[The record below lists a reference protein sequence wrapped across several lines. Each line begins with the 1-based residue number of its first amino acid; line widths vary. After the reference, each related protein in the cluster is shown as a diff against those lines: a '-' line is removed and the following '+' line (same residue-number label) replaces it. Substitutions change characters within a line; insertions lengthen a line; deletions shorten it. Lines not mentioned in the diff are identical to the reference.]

1 MRATPFDLF
10 ASPLGRSAP
19 GVTREQAISVSDLT
33 TEMRALIETGLGAIW
48 VRGEITDFKRHRNGH
63 WYFCLRDAGAQI
75 RCVVWSSDQRL
86 VPALPDDGMQV
97 VLFGQMTVYAAR
109 GDLQLRVR
117 RIEAEGDGLWR
128 KAMEQTLSKLR
139 GEGLLEEGRKR
150 SIPRFPNRVAIVTS
164 ADGAALRDIVAV
176 MRKRNAGVQLVVCQA
191 KVQGDG
197 AALEI
202 AAALRRVARW
212 ALADVV
218 IVGRGGGGKEDLWAF
233 NDERVARAV
242 VACPVPVIS
251 AVGHEADITVCDA
264 VADLRAPT
272 PSAAAAAACSA
283 RGEIEKAFTLARRD
297 LAEALTSRVQNART
311 ELERFARRINQTAE
325 GIVTSRKSLLGAA
338 AGRLNALSPL
348 ATLSRGYAVARDPKG
363 KALTSTRHFSEGL
376 RFELLLHDG
385 KVGADTT
392 EVSPGT
398 KSGTSVSGLTG
409 TERNAPR

>member
-1 MRATPFDLF
+1 VRSVPFDLF
-10 ASPLGRSAP
+10 ASPLGHSTP
-19 GVTREQAISVSDLT
+19 GVSRENAISVSDLT
-33 TEMRALIETGLGAIW
+33 TETRALIESGLQPVW
-48 VRGEITDFKRHRNGH
+48 VRGEISDFKHHRNGH
-63 WYFCLRDAGAQI
+63 WYFCLRDASAQI
-75 RCVVWSSDQRL
+75 KCVVWSGDQRGI
-86 VPALPDDGMQV
+86 PAAPDVGMQV
-97 VLFGQMTVYAAR
+97 VLYGKMTVFPAR

-117 RIEAEGDGLWR
+117 RIEAVGDGLWR
-128 KAMEQTLSKLR
+128 KAMELTLSKLR
-139 GEGLLEEGRKR
+139 QEGLLDESRKR
-150 SIPRFPNRVAIVTS
+150 PIPRFPKRVAIVTS

-212 ALADVV
+212 KLADLV

-242 VACPVPVIS
+242 VESPVPVIS

-283 RGEIEKAFTLARRD
+283 RDEIERAISLARRD
-297 LAEALTSRVQNART
+297 LAEALTLRVENARAD
-311 ELERFARRINQTAE
+311 LERLGRRINQIAE
-325 GIVTSRKSLLGAA
+325 GIVAGRKSLLGAA

-363 KALTSTRHFSEGL
+363 KALTSTQQFRPGL

-385 KVGADTT
+385 SVGANATD
-392 EVSPGT
+392 VNPGT
-398 KSGTSVSGLTG
+398 
-409 TERNAPR
+409 

>member
-1 MRATPFDLF
+1 
-10 ASPLGRSAP
+10 
-19 GVTREQAISVSDLT
+19 V
-33 TEMRALIETGLGAIW
+33 W

-63 WYFCLRDAGAQI
+63 WYFCLRDAGAQV
-75 RCVVWSSDQRL
+75 RCVVWSSDQRII
-86 VPALPDDGMQV
+86 PAAPDDGMQV
-97 VLFGQMTVYAAR
+97 RVFGQMTVFTQR
-109 GDLQLRVR
+109 TDLQLRVR

-128 KAMEQTLSKLR
+128 KAMEMTLTKLR
-139 GEGLLEEGRKR
+139 QEGLLDESRKR
-150 SIPRFPNRVAIVTS
+150 PIPRFPTRVAVVTS

-176 MRKRNAGVQLVVCQA
+176 MRKRNAGVQVVLCQA

-202 AAALRRVARW
+202 AAALGRVARW
-212 ALADVV
+212 ALADLV

-251 AVGHEADITVCDA
+251 AVGHEVDLTVCDA

-283 RGEIEKAFTLARRD
+283 RDEIQKRFTLARRELSD
-297 LAEALTSRVQNART
+297 ALTSRMENART
-311 ELERFARRINQTAE
+311 ELERSARRLNQAAG
-325 GIVTSRKSLLGAA
+325 GIVVARKSLLGAV

-363 KALTSTRHFSEGL
+363 KALTSTRQFRAGL
-376 RFELLLHDG
+376 KFDLLLHDG
-385 KVGADTT
+385 KVGADATAV
-392 EVSPGT
+392 EPGT
-398 KSGTSVSGLTG
+398 G
-409 TERNAPR
+409 

>member
-10 ASPLGRSAP
+10 ASPLGRSGP
-19 GVTREQAISVSDLT
+19 GITRENAISVSDLA
-33 TEMRALIETGLGAIW
+33 TETRALIESGLRPVW

-63 WYFCLRDAGAQI
+63 WYFCLRDTEAQV
-75 RCVVWSSDQRL
+75 RCVVWSSDQRII
-86 VPALPDDGMQV
+86 PAPPDDGMQV
-97 VLFGQMTVYAAR
+97 RVFGQMTVYAAR
-109 GDLQLRVR
+109 TDLQLRVR

-128 KAMEQTLSKLR
+128 KAMELTLSKLR
-139 GEGLLEEGRKR
+139 QEGLLDEGRKR
-150 SIPRFPNRVAIVTS
+150 PIPRFPRRVAIVTS

-176 MRKRNAGVQLVVCQA
+176 MRKRNAGVQLVVCPA

-202 AAALRRVARW
+202 AAAFGRVARW
-212 ALADVV
+212 ARADLV

-251 AVGHEADITVCDA
+251 AVGHEVDITVCDA

-283 RGEIEKAFTLARRD
+283 RDEIEKAFAVARRD
-297 LAEALTSRVQNART
+297 LADVLTSRVENART
-311 ELERFARRINQTAE
+311 ELERLAHRINQSAE
-325 GIVTSRKSLLGAA
+325 GIVAGRKSLLGAA

-363 KALTSTRHFSEGL
+363 KALTSTRQFRAGL
-376 RFELLLHDG
+376 GFELLLHDG
-385 KVGADTT
+385 RVGAEAT
-392 EVSPGT
+392 EISP
-398 KSGTSVSGLTG
+398 
-409 TERNAPR
+409 E

>member
-19 GVTREQAISVSDLT
+19 GITRENAISVSDLA
-33 TEMRALIETGLGAIW
+33 TETRALVESGLRPVW
-48 VRGEITDFKRHRNGH
+48 VRGEISDFKRHRSGH
-63 WYFCLRDAGAQI
+63 WYFCIRDAAAQI
-75 RCVVWSSDQRL
+75 KCVVWASDQRGI
-86 VPALPDDGMQV
+86 PATPEVGMQV
-97 VLFGQMTVYAAR
+97 ILFGQMTVYAAR

-128 KAMEQTLSKLR
+128 KAMELTLAKLR
-139 GEGLLEEGRKR
+139 QEGLLDEGRKR
-150 SIPRFPNRVAIVTS
+150 PIPRFPKRVAIVTS

-191 KVQGDG
+191 KVQGEG

-202 AAALRRVARW
+202 AAALGRVARW
-212 ALADVV
+212 ARADLV
-218 IVGRGGGGKEDLWAF
+218 IVGRGGGSKEDLWAF

-251 AVGHEADITVCDA
+251 AVGHEVDITVCDA

-283 RGEIEKAFTLARRD
+283 RDEIERAFALVRRD
-297 LAEALTSRVQNART
+297 LTDALTARVASART
-311 ELERFARRINQTAE
+311 DLERLARRINQTAE
-325 GIVTSRKSLLGAA
+325 GIVAARKSLLGAA

-348 ATLSRGYAVARDPKG
+348 ATLSRGYAVARDLKG
-363 KALTSTRHFSEGL
+363 TALTSTRQFRSGL
-376 RFELLLHDG
+376 KFELLLHDG
-385 KVGADTT
+385 KIGAEATDATP
-392 EVSPGT
+392 SRD
-398 KSGTSVSGLTG
+398 S
-409 TERNAPR
+409 